1 MELSKDPENPA
12 NNDSKKGNKIDRSTF
27 YYLST
32 IVALVM
38 TIPGVIALIT
48 MRFYTDNLIL
58 QLGVASFVF
67 LISLI
72 FSIKIAK
79 LLSIRVEHKQF
90 K

>member
-1 MELSKDPENPA
+1 MDKDDENSV
-12 NNDSKKGNKIDRSTF
+12 NNGSKKGNKIDKSTF

-38 TIPGVIALIT
+38 TIPGVITLIT
-48 MRFYTDNLIL
+48 MRFYTDSLIL
-58 QLGVASFVF
+58 QLSITSFVF
-67 LISLI
+67 LISLV
-72 FSIKIAK
+72 FSVKIAK

>member
-1 MELSKDPENPA
+1 MDKDHENYV
-12 NNDSKKGNKIDRSTF
+12 NNDSKKGNKIDKSTF

-38 TIPGVIALIT
+38 TMPGLITLIT
-48 MRFYTDNLIL
+48 MRVYTDNLIL
-58 QLGVASFVF
+58 QLSITLFVI

-79 LLSIRVEHKQF
+79 LLSIRVENKQF

>member
-1 MELSKDPENPA
+1 MDKDHENYVD
-12 NNDSKKGNKIDRSTF
+12 NDSKKGNKIDKSTF

-38 TIPGVIALIT
+38 TMPGVITLVT

-58 QLGVASFVF
+58 QLSITLFVI

>member
-1 MELSKDPENPA
+1 MDKDDENNV
-12 NNDSKKGNKIDRSTF
+12 NNDSKKANKIDKSTF

-38 TIPGVIALIT
+38 TIPGVITLVT
-48 MRFYTDNLIL
+48 MRFYTDSLIL
-58 QLGVASFVF
+58 QLSITSLVF

-72 FSIKIAK
+72 FSLKIAK

>member
-1 MELSKDPENPA
+1 MDKDHENYV
-12 NNDSKKGNKIDRSTF
+12 NNDSKKGNKIDKSTF

-38 TIPGVIALIT
+38 TMPGIIALIT
-48 MRFYTDNLIL
+48 MRFFTDNLIL
-58 QLGVASFVF
+58 QLSITLFVI

-79 LLSIRVEHKQF
+79 LLSIRVEHKQS

>member
-1 MELSKDPENPA
+1 MDKDHEDYV
-12 NNDSKKGNKIDRSTF
+12 NNDSKKGNKIDKSTF

-38 TIPGVIALIT
+38 TMPGIIALIT
-48 MRFYTDNLIL
+48 MRFFTNNLIL
-58 QLGVASFVF
+58 QLGITLFVI

>member
-1 MELSKDPENPA
+1 MELDKDHENYV
-12 NNDSKKGNKIDRSTF
+12 NNDSKKGNKIDKSTF

-38 TIPGVIALIT
+38 TIPGIIALIT
-48 MRFYTDNLIL
+48 MRFFTDNLIL
-58 QLGVASFVF
+58 QLSITLFVI

>member
-1 MELSKDPENPA
+1 MDKDHENYV
-12 NNDSKKGNKIDRSTF
+12 NNDSKKGNKTDKSTF

-38 TIPGVIALIT
+38 TIPGIIALIT
-48 MRFYTDNLIL
+48 MRSFTDNLIL
-58 QLGVASFVF
+58 QLSITLFVI

>member
-1 MELSKDPENPA
+1 LDKDDGNYV
-12 NNDSKKGNKIDRSTF
+12 NNGSKKGNKIDKSTF

-38 TIPGVIALIT
+38 TIPGIIALIT
-48 MRFYTDNLIL
+48 MRFFTDNLIL
-58 QLGVASFVF
+58 QLSITLFVI

>member
-1 MELSKDPENPA
+1 MDKDHENYV
-12 NNDSKKGNKIDRSTF
+12 NNDSKKGNKIDKSTF

-32 IVALVM
+32 IVALAM
-38 TIPGVIALIT
+38 TIPGIIALIT
-48 MRFYTDNLIL
+48 MQFFTDNLIL
-58 QLGVASFVF
+58 QLIITLFVI

-79 LLSIRVEHKQF
+79 LLSRRVEHKQF

>member
-1 MELSKDPENPA
+1 LDIDDKNNYI
-12 NNDSKKGNKIDRSTF
+12 NNDSEKEKKIDKSTF

-32 IVALVM
+32 IVASVM
-38 TIPGVIALIT
+38 TIPGIITLIA
-48 MRFYTDNLIL
+48 MRFYTDNLVL
-58 QLGVASFVF
+58 QLSVTSFVF

-79 LLSIRVEHKQF
+79 LLSIRVEKKQS

>member
-1 MELSKDPENPA
+1 MDKDHEDYV
-12 NNDSKKGNKIDRSTF
+12 NNDSKKGNKIDKSTF

-38 TIPGVIALIT
+38 TMPGIIALIT
-48 MRFYTDNLIL
+48 MRFFTDNLIL
-58 QLGVASFVF
+58 QLSITLFVI

>member
-1 MELSKDPENPA
+1 MDKDHENYV
-12 NNDSKKGNKIDRSTF
+12 NNDSKKGNKIDKPTF

-38 TIPGVIALIT
+38 TIPGIIALIT
-48 MRFYTDNLIL
+48 MQFFTDNLIL
-58 QLGVASFVF
+58 QLSITLFVI

-72 FSIKIAK
+72 FSIKIAN
-79 LLSIRVEHKQF
+79 LLSIRVEHKQS